1 MYELRVVALSEDA
14 RYVVLAPVLE
24 GRRERYRVAVDERL
38 RAALRG
44 ELGRLERKMRP
55 DSALTPRQ
63 IQARV
68 RAGETAETIAAAA
81 GVAVEWVL
89 RFETPVLAERAQVA
103 RQARHASL
111 SVSGG
116 EWTGVPLEEIVAAR
130 LEADGNRAEAADWD
144 AWRRDDGRWVLQL
157 RVGTFAAHW
166 LWDPALARLV
176 VHDESARSLLHP
188 DSPVMDTAERA
199 AEPRRL
205 TLAPQPPEPL
215 EPEVGVELRSATT
228 ADDGDLGP
236 ENADHDAA
244 SGVAMQRDVRH
255 QDAGH
260 GGHEEAGHEDAGHED
275 AGHEDAGHEDA
286 GHEDAGHEDAGHEDA
301 EGATAEQIA
310 EPADTQ
316 EPTAPVP
323 PADTTADLSA
333 AQPAAEDATEP
344 AAVPPT
350 GADADAARARRSGRR
365 KSVPSWEDI
374 LLGTGA
380 NPGTSTGSESFSG

>member
-24 GRRERYRVAVDERL
+24 GRRERYRVAVDDRL

-44 ELGRLERKMRP
+44 ELGRLERKIRP
-55 DSALTPRQ
+55 DSALTPRE

-130 LEADGNRAEAADWD
+130 LESDGNRPDVAEWD
-144 AWRRDDGRWVLQL
+144 AWRREDGRWVLQL
-157 RVGTFAAHW
+157 RVGTFTAHW

-176 VHDESARSLLHP
+176 VHDDAARSLLHP
-188 DSPVMDTAERA
+188 DGPAAGPPARVAELRRLALAPDLPPGADSVADPRAESSLGLAEPTEADAAPIDLSSAAPGPATEAGEPPA
-199 AEPRRL
+199 AEPMPDPIG
-205 TLAPQPPEPL
+205 TAEFAPAETEPDLVAEPPEGAEDP
-215 EPEVGVELRSATT
+215 G
-228 ADDGDLGP
+228 
-236 ENADHDAA
+236 A
-244 SGVAMQRDVRH
+244 SG
-255 QDAGH
+255 
-260 GGHEEAGHEDAGHED
+260 
-275 AGHEDAGHEDA
+275 
-286 GHEDAGHEDAGHEDA
+286 
-301 EGATAEQIA
+301 
-310 EPADTQ
+310 
-316 EPTAPVP
+316 
-323 PADTTADLSA
+323 SA
-333 AQPAAEDATEP
+333 ADPSR
-344 AAVPPT
+344 AV
-350 GADADAARARRSGRR
+350 RRGGRR

-380 NPGTSTGSESFSG
+380 NPGPGSGSETGSG